1 MPYSIVRSDITKY
14 KGDAIV
20 NSIGIDARV
29 YGRVCKNIL
38 FIAGS
43 EELTNYILNAAD
55 SVEYAGEKILLGRIA
70 AVINES
76 CRDYDLNTDTLMLN

>member
-1 MPYSIVRSDITKY
+1 MEYECTIRRSFY
-14 KGDAIV
+14 
-20 NSIGIDARV
+20 
-29 YGRVCKNIL
+29 
-38 FIAGS
+38 

-76 CRDYDLNTDTLMLN
+76 CRDYDLGTDTLMLN

>member
-1 MPYSIVRSDITKY
+1 MEYECTIRRSFY
-14 KGDAIV
+14 
-20 NSIGIDARV
+20 
-29 YGRVCKNIL
+29 
-38 FIAGS
+38 

-76 CRDYDLNTDTLMLN
+76 CRL